1 MTGQTDIYEEEP
13 KSLDEV
19 AEKILENLLLGNRI
33 LNGKNLE
40 DIKSAI
46 KIYILSRDKGNLNLK
61 KILKQ
66 LMKIYPDITEIA
78 AVNRIL
84 FVLEEVGCDGITKEF
99 SMSIKR
105 VFRDIQYEQ
114 SRNLGG
120 RNLGEGRD

>member
-19 AEKILENLLLGNRI
+19 AKKVLKNLLMGNRI

-114 SRNLGG
+114 SRK
-120 RNLGEGRD
+120 LGEGRD